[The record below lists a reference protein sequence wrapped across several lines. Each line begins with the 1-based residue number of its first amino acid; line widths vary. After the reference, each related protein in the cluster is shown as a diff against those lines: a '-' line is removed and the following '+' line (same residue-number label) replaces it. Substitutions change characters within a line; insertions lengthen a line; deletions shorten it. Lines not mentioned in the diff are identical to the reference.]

1 MIRVLGISSEEHL
14 MSVRKRGFTLIELLV
29 VIAIIAVL
37 VAILLPAVQQ
47 ARQAARRVQCSNNM
61 KQLGLAMHNY
71 HETSNVLP
79 YAWDTFEGSW
89 HCQILPQIEMTAL
102 YNTLIWSDGGNGN
115 WNSGSANTKACE
127 TFVPTFLCPSY
138 AGKSKYNNEGIAE
151 RRPSSYRVCS
161 SSNAVSDDVSTIPAG
176 HPLVALEQVNLNGL
190 FWGCSSVRFADVS
203 DGLSNTI
210 MIGESF
216 TDQDYSKDGQAMDY
230 WQFGA
235 PQTGPW
241 APGNDSGTEYSE
253 VTGSTYG
260 PINARLQPSVHG
272 VIQEMTFGS
281 YHAGGA
287 FFAMGDGSV
296 KFLSEN
302 IDLTTY
308 QGFGSR
314 NGNEKSVVP
323 E

>member
-1 MIRVLGISSEEHL
+1 MIRVLGISSEEQL

-71 HETSNVLP
+71 HEMSNVLP
-79 YAWDTFEGSW
+79 YAWDTLEGSW

-102 YNTLIWSDGGNGN
+102 YNTLIWQEGGVGN
-115 WNSGSANTKACE
+115 WDSGSANTRACE
-127 TFVPTFLCPSY
+127 KFVPTFLCPSY
-138 AGKSKYNNEGIAE
+138 AGKSKYDNEGIPE
-151 RRPSSYRVCS
+151 RRPSSYRVCT
-161 SSNAVSDDVSTIPAG
+161 SSNVVSDDLGTIPAG
-176 HPLVALEQVNLNGL
+176 LPQVAMDQTNLNGL
-190 FWGCSSVRFADVS
+190 FFGCSSVRFADVT

-216 TDQDYSKDGQAMDY
+216 TDLEYSKDGQAMDY
-230 WQFGA
+230 WQFGM
-235 PQTGPW
+235 PQSGGW
-241 APGNDSGTEYSE
+241 APGSESGTEFSE
-253 VTGSTYG
+253 VAGSTYG
-260 PINARLQPSVHG
+260 PINSRLNPAVNG
-272 VIQEMTFGS
+272 VIQELTFGS
-281 YHAGGA
+281 YHSGGA

-296 KFLSEN
+296 KFFSEN
-302 IDLTTY
+302 IDLTMY
-308 QGFGSR
+308 QGLGSR